1 MKNLHESFSSLDSL
15 NYLFTKIDFVFHTQ
29 QFLITALETAQKRS
43 QMIGILGSEGMGKS
57 SAIAKYIHE
66 HEKVYYVRI
75 GQSYR
80 ISNFMDEMIFQ
91 VAGAYPQVH
100 DNLFTKMK
108 LLSSLLTKDT
118 TKKLIIIDDA
128 GKLSPRGLGFFHE
141 LRDNTIYCTG
151 FAFVGLPYFQKH
163 LLTAKKHG
171 VTGIAEFYRRI
182 QFWFTVPGLK
192 ENEIIAYG
200 RAHNLSDD
208 QILKLKQAKND
219 TLAMLENNAQKLL
232 LAGELGISVH
242 SNEDED
248 EGEMEHDLKRE
259 KAARARKAK
268 ATKRV
273 SSV

>member
-1 MKNLHESFSSLDSL
+1 
-15 NYLFTKIDFVFHTQ
+15 
-29 QFLITALETAQKRS
+29 
-43 QMIGILGSEGMGKS
+43 MIGVLGREGMGKS

-80 ISNFMDEMIFQ
+80 VSNFLDEMIFQ

-100 DNLFTKMK
+100 DSLFTKMK

-151 FAFVGLPYFQKH
+151 FVFVGLPYFQKH

-171 VTGIAEFYRRI
+171 VTGIAEFYRRT
-182 QFWFTVPGLK
+182 QSWFSVPGLK
-192 ENEIIAYG
+192 ENEITAY
-200 RAHNLSDD
+200 AHAHKLSED
-208 QILKLKQAKND
+208 QILQLKQTKIE
-219 TLAMLENNAQKLL
+219 TLADLENNTQKLL
-232 LAGELGISVH
+232 LAGELGASVN
-242 SNEDED
+242 SSEDED
-248 EGEMEHDLKRE
+248 EEEMEHDSNKER
-259 KAARARKAK
+259 AARARKAK